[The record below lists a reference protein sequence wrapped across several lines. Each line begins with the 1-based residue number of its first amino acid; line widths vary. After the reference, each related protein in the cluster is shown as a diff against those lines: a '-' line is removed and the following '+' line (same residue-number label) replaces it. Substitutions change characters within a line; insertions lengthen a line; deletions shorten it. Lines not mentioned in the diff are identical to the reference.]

1 VTTTKTDPGETFAVD
16 VTDGVRAVLRAAVE
30 TTRGPGNALAAVT
43 MALAA
48 LQQYMQ
54 RCTGPNATEY
64 IGAINEA
71 AVQLPA
77 DMGVSLVNFAIDD
90 VRAAAAQAE
99 APTRFYG
106 EA

>member
-1 VTTTKTDPGETFAVD
+1 MTTTKTDPGDAFAVD
-16 VTDGVRAVLRAAVE
+16 VTDGVRAVLRTAVE

-54 RCTGPNATEY
+54 RCTGPGSEKY
-64 IGAINEA
+64 IEAINEA

-90 VRAAAAQAE
+90 VRAAAQA
-99 APTRFYG
+99 ATPTRFYG
-106 EA
+106 QA